1 MKLVTLLAIAWI
13 SLTIILSIV
22 IIRYLKVKVNM
33 FNNKANLL
41 SEKLIHLIDEVQIIT
56 GEIKESK
63 TYKLVV
69 GKNYNIMGTQNLMIE
84 IMMSVPKM
92 MKNNFYRLMSLI

>member
-1 MKLVTLLAIAWI
+1 
-13 SLTIILSIV
+13 
-22 IIRYLKVKVNM
+22 
-33 FNNKANLL
+33 
-41 SEKLIHLIDEVQIIT
+41 LIDEVQIIT